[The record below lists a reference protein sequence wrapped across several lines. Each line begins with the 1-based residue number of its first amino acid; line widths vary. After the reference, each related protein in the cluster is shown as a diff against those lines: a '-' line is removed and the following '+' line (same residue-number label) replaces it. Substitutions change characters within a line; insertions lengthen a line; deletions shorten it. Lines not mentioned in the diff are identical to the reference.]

1 MKRKWNKDSIKK
13 CVDNYDKLK
22 EDILVYIENCIL
34 FNKETNHY
42 ISNLWFDFKDNE
54 IIVELC
60 TDNFLEADSCEIYE
74 MSLNG
79 FIEWSVK

>member
-13 CVDNYDKLK
+13 CVNNYDKLK

-34 FNKETNHY
+34 FNKETGHY
-42 ISNLWFDFKDNE
+42 ISNMWFDFNDNE

-60 TDNFLEADSCEIYE
+60 TDNFLEEDSCETYE
-74 MSLNG
+74 ISLND
-79 FIEWSVK
+79 FVKWSAN